1 MTTYSS
7 FSFLT
12 HHIYIHRRPQS
23 LSCGLSEFLPR
34 FSYIGSLDRIERQA
48 RELLQNVGL
57 WESHGKYYHQ
67 YTNADSQTCA
77 SMPPKLKVGDVL
89 SGFLQL
95 PKNIADRDRD
105 NHKHSHH
112 STGSRSKLDQYY
124 TPELRSI
131 VEDKLY
137 SMDLK
142 LWKLVEHEKKLVSG
156 SELAVRLSEQCHTR
170 AQELMGL

>member
-1 MTTYSS
+1 
-7 FSFLT
+7 
-12 HHIYIHRRPQS
+12 
-23 LSCGLSEFLPR
+23 
-34 FSYIGSLDRIERQA
+34 
-48 RELLQNVGL
+48 
-57 WESHGKYYHQ
+57 
-67 YTNADSQTCA
+67 
-77 SMPPKLKVGDVL
+77 MPPKLKVGDVL

-124 TPELRSI
+124 TPKLRSI